1 MEGGNGLRAM
11 EAQLEMDLR
20 CDEELDELCNN
31 PTQLKALLSRTKV
44 AFDAYHRKIQELELQ
59 IQRLTGE
66 REVWDRSQY
75 YRQ

>member
-44 AFDAYHRKIQELELQ
+44 AFDAYHRKIQEL
-59 IQRLTGE
+59 
-66 REVWDRSQY
+66 
-75 YRQ
+75 